1 MKYWMWLACLDIM
14 RPRAKCDAL
23 EYFGGPKELF
33 FADEKDLACVPG
45 LSEGERVRFADKS
58 MRRAAQAMEACE
70 AEGIRMIALGDSAY
84 PKRLANIYD
93 PPCVLFVRG
102 KLPDI
107 DSEAAVAIAG
117 TRRATPYGI
126 KMAARMGYE
135 ISRGGGLV
143 ISGLAA
149 GIDSAAAVG
158 ALRAGG
164 RCIGVLGTA
173 IDVVY
178 PRSNAALFADV
189 CASGALVSEYPPGMP
204 GSPRHFP
211 ARNRIMSGLSL
222 GVLIV
227 EAPEHSGALI
237 TAEHA
242 IEQGRDV
249 FAVPGNADAPNC
261 AGSNDLLR
269 DSARMTLTGWDVLS
283 EYEGRFPM
291 KIRRPDPA
299 KMRIPEEDRLDAQAA
314 AAAGSPAPQA
324 CTSAKT
330 VKKDVD
336 KPETEEYIDL
346 EKQLA
351 ALNER
356 QLAIISAMDADD
368 TYADVLIE
376 RTGLPASAV
385 MSELTM
391 LQILGFISPS
401 GSGSYRLNIKTK

>member
-1 MKYWMWLACLDIM
+1 
-14 RPRAKCDAL
+14 
-23 EYFGGPKELF
+23 
-33 FADEKDLACVPG
+33 
-45 LSEGERVRFADKS
+45 
-58 MRRAAQAMEACE
+58 
-70 AEGIRMIALGDSAY
+70 
-84 PKRLANIYD
+84 
-93 PPCVLFVRG
+93 
-102 KLPDI
+102 
-107 DSEAAVAIAG
+107 
-117 TRRATPYGI
+117 
-126 KMAARMGYE
+126 
-135 ISRGGGLV
+135 
-143 ISGLAA
+143 
-149 GIDSAAAVG
+149 
-158 ALRAGG
+158 
-164 RCIGVLGTA
+164 
-173 IDVVY
+173 
-178 PRSNAALFADV
+178 
-189 CASGALVSEYPPGMP
+189 
-204 GSPRHFP
+204 
-211 ARNRIMSGLSL
+211 MSGLSL